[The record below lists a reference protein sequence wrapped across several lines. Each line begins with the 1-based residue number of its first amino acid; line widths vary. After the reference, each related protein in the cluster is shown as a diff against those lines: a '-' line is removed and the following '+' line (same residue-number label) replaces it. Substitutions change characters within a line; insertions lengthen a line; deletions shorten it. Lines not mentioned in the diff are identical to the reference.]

1 MVQGQF
7 ITINGERF
15 YEIANYDEMQPF
27 FISLASDTDLWMYLS
42 STGGLTAGRR
52 SPEEA
57 LFPYYT
63 DDKITESYEF
73 TGPKTVIKVKGEPF
87 LVNGELLWKPF
98 SSQQQD
104 VFVLSRK
111 IAKSTVGNQIVF
123 CEENH
128 TLKLRFSYIWA
139 PAGKHG
145 WVRRATLENLGNRA
159 TEVSIDDRLQNVLPA
174 GVERK
179 TQNEFSTLVDGY
191 KKTELVPGTS
201 LALFRMEAILVDR
214 AEPSE
219 SLTCNTVY
227 GLGLPGAKYDK
238 TPSKGTE
245 ATS

>member
-1 MVQGQF
+1 MDVPLF
-7 ITINGERF
+7 NGRS
-15 YEIANYDEMQPF
+15 DLRS
-27 FISLASDTDLWMYLS
+27 SLA
-42 STGGLTAGRR
+42 GR
-52 SPEEA
+52 SA
-57 LFPYYT
+57 L
-63 DDKITESYEF
+63 
-73 TGPKTVIKVKGEPF
+73 PF
-87 LVNGELLWKPF
+87 QVNGDLLWRPF
-98 SSQQQD
+98 SAQQQD

-128 TLKLRFSYIWA
+128 TLKLRFSYLWA

-159 TEVSIDDRLQNVLPA
+159 TEVEIDDRLLNVLPA

-191 KKTELVPGTS
+191 KKTELIEVENRKSHEKVG

-219 SLTCNTVY
+219 SLTCNTV
-227 GLGLPGAKYDK
+227 GGARCADVV
-238 TPSKGTE
+238 
-245 ATS
+245 